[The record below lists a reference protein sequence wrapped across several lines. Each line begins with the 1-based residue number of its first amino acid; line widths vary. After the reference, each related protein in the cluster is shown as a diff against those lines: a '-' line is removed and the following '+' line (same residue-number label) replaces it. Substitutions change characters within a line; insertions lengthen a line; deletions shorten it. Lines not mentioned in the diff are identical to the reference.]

1 MMPVDVNFGFPRGL
15 RSQGRLHMRS
25 RVNGYNI
32 GRIVESLARANGN
45 HLDPLNISHN
55 TCGPFTSAL
64 KPTSM
69 TGTSTTGTLIYY
81 ATSGAPTFGLSL
93 PKNVIKEVVYDQ
105 EVSDEIAARLAKV
118 VLNDIHFSPSID

>member
-1 MMPVDVNFGFPRGL
+1 
-15 RSQGRLHMRS
+15 
-25 RVNGYNI
+25 
-32 GRIVESLARANGN
+32 
-45 HLDPLNISHN
+45 
-55 TCGPFTSAL
+55 
-64 KPTSM
+64 M

-93 PKNVIKEVVYDQ
+93 PKNVIKEEVVYDQ